1 MLGHTQVQGAASRN
15 GIFYLSSSEPAGG
28 AGAMYR
34 VSKGKSATSKWLD
47 TPEDLMVDEPS
58 GLLWSLSEL
67 HGERVVAA
75 MKLGSYPPP

>member
-1 MLGHTQVQGAASRN
+1 
-15 GIFYLSSSEPAGG
+15 
-28 AGAMYR
+28 MYR